1 MCLPALHTASVLCLV
16 VLFCWLLLLVLFGS
30 WNGGLQAEAT
40 NVARVDL
47 IAKCQ
52 LQQTAPAAE
61 SRDAGAIC
69 C

>member
-40 NVARVDL
+40 NVARL
-47 IAKCQ
+47 I
-52 LQQTAPAAE
+52 
-61 SRDAGAIC
+61 
-69 C
+69 